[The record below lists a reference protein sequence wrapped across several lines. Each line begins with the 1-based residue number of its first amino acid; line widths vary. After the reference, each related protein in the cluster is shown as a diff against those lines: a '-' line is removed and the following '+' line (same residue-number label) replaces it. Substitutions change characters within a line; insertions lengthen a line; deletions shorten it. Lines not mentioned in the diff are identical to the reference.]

1 MWHSSKKRKKFGS
14 LNDWYFGI
22 WWKCYIFFVTDH
34 SHQCFSEY
42 TLYSK
47 ISEFL
52 FPRQLSQFYWKQV
65 ALLQLR
71 PSQAAASWVFS
82 LFTPGL
88 RLLCACAPSPLAAG
102 SRLFLPQGRN
112 TQQAGF
118 SGKPGHSPSYVLH
131 LLTGKLGEKNFG
143 PPFLDQ
149 QTKYASPQVCT
160 SNMSLALFDQVMWW
174 NWQAIPSSYNERSFY
189 YPAYNT

>member
-1 MWHSSKKRKKFGS
+1 M
-14 LNDWYFGI
+14 
-22 WWKCYIFFVTDH
+22 
-34 SHQCFSEY
+34 
-42 TLYSK
+42 
-47 ISEFL
+47 
-52 FPRQLSQFYWKQV
+52 

-88 RLLCACAPSPLAAG
+88 RSLCACAPSPLAAG

-131 LLTGKLGEKNFG
+131 LLTGRLGEKNFG
-143 PPFLDQ
+143 PSSLDQ
-149 QTKYASPQVCT
+149 QTKYASPGVFQTWAWRCLIKWCDEIDKQFRVAI
-160 SNMSLALFDQVMWW
+160 MKDLFIILPTTLNHTIEIHHSVLPFIAGSVETFD
-174 NWQAIPSSYNERSFY
+174 
-189 YPAYNT
+189 

>member
-1 MWHSSKKRKKFGS
+1 MA
-14 LNDWYFGI
+14 LN
-22 WWKCYIFFVTDH
+22 IFIVMDH
-34 SHQCFSEY
+34 LHQCSSEY
-42 TLYSK
+42 TLCLK

-52 FPRQLSQFYWKQV
+52 FPRSISEFSWKQV

-88 RLLCACAPSPLAAG
+88 RPLCACAPSPLAAG

-131 LLTGKLGEKNFG
+131 LLTGRLGEKIFFG

-149 QTKYASPQVCT
+149 QTKYSSPQVFQTWAWRC
-160 SNMSLALFDQVMWW
+160 L
-174 NWQAIPSSYNERSFY
+174 I
-189 YPAYNT
+189 